1 MTVALLSVG
10 GALLHP
16 ALMVG
21 PPDPPMP
28 ALPPAPPPAGP
39 PPVAPAAP
47 LVPARPPD
55 EPPASPFFA
64 PALLAPPILPPLL
77 SPPLVAVLPPVLVP
91 PVLVPPV
98 FAPPVLAPPVASAGL
113 SLPVPLQPKL
123 SATLSPSIARAGRRA
138 WPLRLMA
145 PNKRLKG
152 DRIEGSMRVL
162 DHKHVRTAKSPSE
175 EATRNSEL
183 TDSRSSADAR

>member
-1 MTVALLSVG
+1 
-10 GALLHP
+10 
-16 ALMVG
+16 MVG

-91 PVLVPPV
+91 PVL
-98 FAPPVLAPPVASAGL
+98 APPVASAGL

-162 DHKHVRTAKSPSE
+162 DHRHVRTAKSPSV

-183 TDSRSSADAR
+183 ADNRSSADA